1 MKTIKVNFDVWIQLL
16 GMLGVLGGLIF
27 VGLEMRQ
34 SQQIALAVQQQA
46 RTEIFTGIVNSVNES
61 SDVSLYQILV
71 KVTDNAP
78 LTASEKKIAENY
90 ALQTVWVFENDFI
103 QYQAGLI
110 DENVWAAKLFSIRT
124 LARLCHFRDAVEYLL
139 QFANAELTNLVEI
152 VPQTDC
158 IEA

>member
-1 MKTIKVNFDVWIQLL
+1 MKKIKVSFDTWVQLL
-16 GMLGVLGGLIF
+16 GMLGVLGGLVF
-27 VGLEMRQ
+27 VGLEMSQ
-34 SQQIALAVQQQA
+34 SRQIALAAQQQA

-61 SDVSLYQILV
+61 SDVSLYQILM

-124 LARLCHFRDAVEYLL
+124 LARLCHVRDAVEYLL

>member
-1 MKTIKVNFDVWIQLL
+1 MKKISLDVWIQLT

-27 VGLEMRQ
+27 VGLEMHQ

-90 ALQTVWVFENDFI
+90 ALQTIWVFENDFI

-110 DENVWAAKLFSIRT
+110 DENVWTAKLFSIRT
-124 LARLCHFRDAVEYLL
+124 LASLCHFRDAVEYLL
-139 QFANAELTNLVEI
+139 QFTNAELTNLVDI
-152 VPQTDC
+152 VPETDC